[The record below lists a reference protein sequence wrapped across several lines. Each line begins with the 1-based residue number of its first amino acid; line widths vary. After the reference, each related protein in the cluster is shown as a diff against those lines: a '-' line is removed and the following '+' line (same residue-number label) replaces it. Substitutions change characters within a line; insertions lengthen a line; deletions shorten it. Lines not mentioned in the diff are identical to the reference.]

1 MSKRKFINNPDTIT
15 DELLEGVAG
24 VFEEFLDVKGHVVM
38 RKNLLTDEPKV
49 TTMTLGG
56 SGHEPSCL
64 GFTGKGWEQLK
75 VIGEIFA
82 APGPEAVLEG
92 IRLAN
97 RGKGIFMYVGNHAGD
112 IMSAKMAIKMAKKEG
127 IKVDLH
133 VMTDDCSA
141 FGRDE
146 LDQRRNLMC
155 APTLGKMLGA
165 AAEAGWD
172 CDQMHAL
179 CDKYMDNVASL
190 AVANR
195 GSTHPVTDLP
205 ISTIPDG
212 EMIIGNKYRILAA
225 STAAGPAF
233 EGGNISCGIAG
244 VPGAIDRVTIKDGK
258 AVVTTIGGWPP
269 TGVCGTGVLE
279 TVYELLKEEIMDETG
294 LLDDEYFDNGYPLTD
309 EISFKAKDVREV
321 QLAKAAIRAGIEI
334 LLMSYGVSYDQIDKL
349 YLAGGFGQKMN
360 SRMHIS
366 VY

>member
-1 MSKRKFINNPDTIT
+1 MSKRKFINSPDTIT

-24 VFEEFLDVKGHVVM
+24 VFDEFLDVKGHVVM

-205 ISTIPDG
+205 ISTIPEG
-212 EMIIGNKYRILAA
+212 EMIIGMGHHGEGAKGGMEMKTSRETVEIM
-225 STAAGPAF
+225 AGKIADDIGLK
-233 EGGNISCGIAG
+233 EGDEVIVTLNGSGATTYMELFIVYKDIVEFLKARG
-244 VPGAIDRVTIKDGK
+244 VKVFDKLVGEY
-258 AVVTTIGGWPP
+258 VTTQEQAGF
-269 TGVCGTGVLE
+269 
-279 TVYELLKEEIMDETG
+279 IMSMVRV
-294 LLDDEYFDNGYPLTD
+294 DDEMKDL
-309 EISFKAKDVREV
+309 FKAPCRTAFRT
-321 QLAKAAIRAGIEI
+321 QL
-334 LLMSYGVSYDQIDKL
+334 
-349 YLAGGFGQKMN
+349 
-360 SRMHIS
+360 
-366 VY
+366 